1 MMKNK
6 AQTPS
11 KLSFILYENQSAPK
25 YFEISK
31 RYLQALIFGLPL
43 ISLTSVILFV
53 SVLLYFKN
61 FKKREEMKE
70 PKIIERLKSE
80 NQTLKK
86 QKENYILQTKNLQ
99 TKLLTKE
106 SYPLGSLTLFKQIPG
121 QIDQTDQTE
130 LIIENPTLRKREEK
144 KLTLRFNLANLTK
157 NREKISGYIFVLL
170 KEKGILQYYPANSIP
185 EEKMKIHFNK
195 GEYFATSRFRPV
207 EASFI
212 QTNLSTNLLFKI
224 IIFSNTG
231 DLILKKT
238 IPKKLEF

>member
-1 MMKNK
+1 MKNK
-6 AQTPS
+6 TQPS

-43 ISLTSVILFV
+43 ISLTSVALFV

-61 FKKREEMKE
+61 LKETEAMKE
-70 PKIIERLKSE
+70 PKIIEKLKRE
-80 NQTLKK
+80 NHTLKK
-86 QKENYILQTKNLQ
+86 EKEKFTLQTKKFQ
-99 TKLLTKE
+99 SKLLSKE
-106 SYPLGSLTLFKQIPG
+106 SFSLNSLTLFKQIPG

-130 LIIENPTLRKREEK
+130 LIVENATLRKKGEK
-144 KLTLRFNLANLTK
+144 KIILHFNLANLTK

-170 KEKGILQYYPANSIP
+170 KEEGILQYYPTNSIP
-185 EEKMKIHFNK
+185 EENMQIHFNK
-195 GEYFATSRFRPV
+195 GEFFATSRFRPV
-207 EASFI
+207 EASFVH
-212 QTNLSTNLLFKI
+212 TNISKNLLFKI

>member
-6 AQTPS
+6 IQAPS

-43 ISLTSVILFV
+43 ISLISVILFV

-61 FKKREEMKE
+61 IKETEEMKE
-70 PKIIERLKSE
+70 PKIIETLKKE

-86 QKENYILQTKNLQ
+86 QKEKFTLQTKNFQ
-99 TKLLTKE
+99 SKLLSRE
-106 SYPLGSLTLFKQIPG
+106 SFSLNSLALFKQIPG
-121 QIDQTDQTE
+121 QVDQTDQTE
-130 LIIENPTLRKREEK
+130 LIVENAILRKRGEK
-144 KLTLRFNLANLTK
+144 KLTLHFNLANLTK
-157 NREKISGYIFVLL
+157 NRAKISGYIFVLL
-170 KEKGILQYYPANSIP
+170 KQKGILQYYPTNSIP
-185 EEKMKIHFNK
+185 EEKMQIHFNK
-195 GEYFATSRFRPV
+195 GEFFATSRFRPV

-212 QTNLSTNLLFKI
+212 QTNVSTDLLFKI